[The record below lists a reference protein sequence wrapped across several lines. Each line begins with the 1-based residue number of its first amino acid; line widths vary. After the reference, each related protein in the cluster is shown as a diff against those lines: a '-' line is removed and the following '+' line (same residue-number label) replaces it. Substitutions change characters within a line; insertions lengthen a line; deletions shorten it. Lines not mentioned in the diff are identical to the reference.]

1 MSTPYADLV
10 IVGTGMAG
18 IGLARALRRT
28 GDTRSI
34 TLISSDSG
42 DEYSKPLLSTG
53 FAKKLA
59 PDQLAQRDAS
69 ALAESLDA
77 EVLASTQVTAIDPE
91 THQLQLA
98 MGDNAPGHYDYQTLV
113 LATGAAPRIPFE
125 VPDDCASRCV
135 TINNLDDYRRFYATL
150 DATPS
155 RIAIIGAGLVGCEFA
170 NDLHTGGHSVTL
182 IAPETTPLSRLL
194 PECPGAALADAF
206 QTAGIELALGQTLQ
220 SITHHDTQTVRLSL
234 APATSDSQLSSDAI
248 DADVVLLATG
258 LAPCTTLAEMAGLDV
273 SASGITVD
281 RTLQTTHPDI
291 YALGDAACIEGVNAM
306 YVQPLQA
313 SAQALA
319 NTLSGTPTPVSFGAW
334 PVVVK
339 TPLLPV
345 VAYPP
350 KTMPARWKI
359 EADGHNITALAEDE
373 DGNLMGFALTGSC
386 VRQKVALSRT
396 APALLG

>member
-1 MSTPYADLV
+1 MSIPYADLV

-42 DEYSKPLLSTG
+42 DEYTKPLLSTG

-59 PDQLAQRDAS
+59 PDQLAQRDTN
-69 ALAESLDA
+69 ALAEALNAD
-77 EVLASTQVTAIDPE
+77 VLAATQVTAIDPDA
-91 THQLQLA
+91 HQLQLTTS
-98 MGDNAPGHYDYQTLV
+98 DNVSSHYRYQTLV
-113 LATGAAPRIPFE
+113 LATGAAPRVPFNIP
-125 VPDDCASRCV
+125 DACASRCV
-135 TINNLDDYRRFYATL
+135 TINDLDDYRYFHATL
-150 DATPS
+150 GAAPS

-170 NDLHTGGHSVTL
+170 NDLNAGGHSVTL
-182 IAPETTPLSRLL
+182 IAPENTPLSRLL
-194 PECPGAALADAF
+194 PERLGAALADAF
-206 QTAGIELALGQTLQ
+206 CTAGIELALGQRLQ
-220 SITHHDTQTVRLSL
+220 SITCADAQSVRLSL
-234 APATSDSQLSSDAI
+234 TPAMPDSQTAACSI

-258 LAPCTTLAEMAGLDV
+258 LVPRTTLAETAGLSV

-291 YALGDAACIEGVNAM
+291 YALGDAACVEGVNAM

-319 NTLSGTPTPVSFGAW
+319 STLSGTPTSVSFGAW

-350 KTMPARWKI
+350 QATPARWEI
-359 EADGHNITALAEDE
+359 EADGQNITALAQDE
-373 DGNLMGFALTGSC
+373 HGNLMGFALTGSC
-386 VRQKVALSRT
+386 VRQKVALSRA